1 MNAQSAKPIE
11 SSLQGLHDLEPLLRA
26 TGAARSNITTDRA
39 THIDQHVIGCCV
51 SSRLACRKLCAA
63 ALTCTPVGACDNVVR
78 VWCRVPVLGVRHQ
91 SCTPITEPLA
101 GAWIAG
107 RIVGIEGKSGRR
119 ASDAGLGGLLDLTH
133 AAVQDSDQHPHWL
146 NLQ

>member
-1 MNAQSAKPIE
+1 M
-11 SSLQGLHDLEPLLRA
+11 
-26 TGAARSNITTDRA
+26 
-39 THIDQHVIGCCV
+39 
-51 SSRLACRKLCAA
+51 
-63 ALTCTPVGACDNVVR
+63 
-78 VWCRVPVLGVRHQ
+78 LGVRHQ
-91 SCTPITEPLA
+91 SCTPITQPLA

-119 ASDAGLGGLLDLTH
+119 AGDAGLGGLLDLTH